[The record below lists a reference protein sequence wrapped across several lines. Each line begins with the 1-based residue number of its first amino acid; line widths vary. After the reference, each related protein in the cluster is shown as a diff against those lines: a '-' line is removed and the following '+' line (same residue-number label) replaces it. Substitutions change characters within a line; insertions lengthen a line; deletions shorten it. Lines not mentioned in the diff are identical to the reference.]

1 MTNSHTYD
9 TILGMNH
16 VTIATV
22 DDFAHGYKKIT
33 ISIPDYLYRQV
44 KKLTKP
50 GEVSRFFTDA
60 LLNKV
65 TSLVVNKTTDPWDDF
80 LNAHKY
86 IGEVNNKIT
95 TREAID
101 MGRL

>member
-1 MTNSHTYD
+1 M
-9 TILGMNH
+9 IIGMNY
-16 VTIATV
+16 TTTATYN
-22 DDFAHGYKKIT
+22 DFTGGYKKIT
-33 ISIPDYLYRQV
+33 ISIPNYLYRQV

-50 GEVSRFFTDA
+50 GEVSRFFTEA
-60 LLNKV
+60 ILNRV
-65 TSLVVNKTTDPWDDF
+65 TSLVVNKTADPWDDF

-95 TREAID
+95 TKQAIE

>member
-1 MTNSHTYD
+1 
-9 TILGMNH
+9 MNY
-16 VTIATV
+16 VTTATV
-22 DDFAHGYKKIT
+22 DDFTGGYKKIT

-50 GEVSRFFTDA
+50 GEVSRFFADA

-86 IGEVNNKIT
+86 VGEVNNKIT
-95 TREAID
+95 TREAIN

>member
-1 MTNSHTYD
+1 M
-9 TILGMNH
+9 IPGMNY

-22 DDFAHGYKKIT
+22 DDFTGGYKRIT
-33 ISIPDYLYRQV
+33 VSIPDYLYRQV

-65 TSLVVNKTTDPWDDF
+65 TSLVVNKTADPWDDF
-80 LNAHKY
+80 LNAYKY
-86 IGEVNNKIT
+86 VGEVNNKIT
-95 TREAID
+95 TREAIN